1 MVDFIC
7 TSPSVAKT
15 LQNSVQWQLLL
26 KHLERNGI
34 GANVWVDG
42 DDQPISVQIPNLPDK
57 ISNLP
62 NLKASKSANAAG
74 AASASGIN

>member
-1 MVDFIC
+1 MVDFVC
-7 TSPSVAKT
+7 TSPAVAQT

-42 DDQPISVQIPNLPDK
+42 EDQPVSVQIPDLPEVKVSRSADA
-57 ISNLP
+57 P
-62 NLKASKSANAAG
+62 QPKAV
-74 AASASGIN
+74 SGIS